1 MMSDVKQRPD
11 AAPKEQSGEDNGPVK
26 GPQRTDNT
34 SDVVDTARG
43 SEPATRGASGHRG

>member
-1 MMSDVKQRPD
+1 MSDVKQRPD

-34 SDVVDTARG
+34 TDVVDTARG
-43 SEPATRGASGHRG
+43 SEPSTRGASGHRG